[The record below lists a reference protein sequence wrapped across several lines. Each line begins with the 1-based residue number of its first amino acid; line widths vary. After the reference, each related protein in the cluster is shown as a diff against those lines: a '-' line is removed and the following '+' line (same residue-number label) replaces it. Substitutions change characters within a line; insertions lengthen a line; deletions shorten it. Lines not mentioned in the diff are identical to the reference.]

1 MEHVAGEDLWVVIY
15 EFLFNV
21 KVISYFIHNDGTFDV
36 WKLMWMVFVG
46 ILPSVSISIIL
57 NTLLFLASL

>member
-1 MEHVAGEDLWVVIY
+1 VVIY